1 MEDNQQLLA
10 LISSSDEKSYKTI
23 YELHESYWF
32 RICLRYARNRDEA
45 QDIFQEGVI
54 KVFQSLRLFNAQRGL
69 FKNWSGKIIVNEA
82 LKYLK
87 NQLWQDSF
95 KDIET
100 SPEVSEWTDNHYEH
114 LTAKELTEMI
124 QKLPLGYRLVFNMF
138 ELEGYSH
145 AEIAKELNIN
155 IGTSKSQL
163 FKAKKL
169 LQEKFVK
176 SF

>member
-1 MEDNQQLLA
+1 MEDNQHLLG
-10 LISSSDEKSYKTI
+10 LISASDELSYKAI
-23 YELHESYWF
+23 YEMHESYWF
-32 RICLRYARNRDEA
+32 RLCLRYARNRDEA
-45 QDIFQEGVI
+45 QDIFQEGVL
-54 KVFQSLRLFNAQRGL
+54 KVFHSLRLFNAQRGL
-69 FKNWSGKIIVNEA
+69 FKNWSSKIMVNAA

-87 NQLWQDSF
+87 NQQWQDSF
-95 KDIET
+95 KDMEAST
-100 SPEVSEWTDNHYEH
+100 EVSEWTDNHYEH

-145 AEIAKELNIN
+145 PEIAQELNIS